1 MLLRPFPPFEEPSLS
16 LRLALA
22 AAAIALTL
30 GACSRNGELDYRGGI
45 RVARSTCPAI
55 GVPAYTG
62 DITLFD
68 PPQSRDASAIDVTAT
83 ITNLRTTCDETSG
96 ADVIATTTFDVLARR
111 RDATNPREVVLPYFV
126 TVVRGGNVVV
136 AKRISRVALN
146 FAAGQDRAQTTG
158 QGSSVIT
165 KSAATLPEA
174 VRTQITRKRKA
185 GEQDA
190 AIDPMSEP
198 GVRAAVAR
206 ASFEQLIGF
215 QLTPDQLRYNA
226 TR

>member
-1 MLLRPFPPFEEPSLS
+1 MS

-22 AAAIALTL
+22 AAAIALSL
-30 GACSRNGELDYRGGI
+30 GACSRAGELDYLGGI
-45 RVARSTCPAI
+45 RVERTTCPAV

-96 ADVIATTTFDVLARR
+96 PNVIATTTFDVIARR
-111 RDATNPREVVLPYFV
+111 RDTAAPREVVLPYFV

-158 QGSSVIT
+158 QGSSIIAR
-165 KSAATLPEA
+165 SAATLPEDI
-174 VRTQITRKRKA
+174 RQQITRKRKP

-215 QLTPDQLRYNA
+215 QLTPDQLQYNA